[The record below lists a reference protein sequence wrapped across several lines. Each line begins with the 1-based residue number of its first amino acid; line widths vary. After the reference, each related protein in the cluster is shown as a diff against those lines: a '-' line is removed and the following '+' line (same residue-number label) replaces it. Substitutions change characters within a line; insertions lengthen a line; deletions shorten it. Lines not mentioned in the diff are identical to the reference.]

1 MSLDTLANVKTA
13 LMITVADDDTLLTAF
28 MDAAES
34 VIENYCGRDFAGG
47 SFAETHPAGGSLL
60 FLRNYPVDTVTSLRV
75 DSNRDFGAETER
87 DADTYVVHTDRGVIE
102 SLDGPFLP
110 PRCGKGSAD
119 WPGAVQVSYSTPTSD
134 VPAAVK
140 DAFARIVG
148 HWYRQVKTSADAG
161 QLMLTEMTTGG
172 TDTKAYSWGL
182 TSGLGLPPG
191 ALEELKLFRVP
202 AV

>member
-13 LMITVADDDTLLTAF
+13 LMVTVSDDDALLTAF

-34 VIENYCGRDFAGG
+34 VIENFCGRDFAGG
-47 SFAETHPAGGSLL
+47 SFTETHPAGGSLI

-87 DADTYVVHTDRGVIE
+87 DADTYFVHAARGVIE
-102 SLDGPFLP
+102 SLDGPFIC
-110 PRCGKGSAD
+110 PRGGKGSAD
-119 WPGAVQVSYSTPTSD
+119 WPGAVRVSYSTPTSE
-134 VPAAVK
+134 VPPAVK

-148 HWYRQVKTSADAG
+148 HWYRQAKTSADAG
-161 QLMLTEMTTGG
+161 QLMLTELTTGG

-202 AV
+202 AM